1 MAANCLYTST
11 HCTLLTEGV
20 NMTCVMG
27 IGGIGKEA
35 ANIAKK
41 SMPTSKTTGIDCI
54 LLLPLADLES
64 SPHSI

>member
-1 MAANCLYTST
+1 
-11 HCTLLTEGV
+11 
-20 NMTCVMG
+20 MG
-27 IGGIGKEA
+27 IRGIGKEA
-35 ANIAKK
+35 ADIAKK